1 MSSSNT
7 NLSNLWKKNAS
18 IIGKLLAAVLVLLA
32 LYWLAKMVWLWIDYA
47 QPRTLEQTNAA
58 TPVVNK
64 QQKVDVNQIVNKHLF
79 GIANAKPSEEEKVY
93 GETKLNLKLLGV
105 YVGDSENSSSAI
117 IKADNK
123 EEVYWIGENV
133 NIAGRSNVILRRVEP
148 FQVIISN
155 NGRNETLTLLEKL
168 NKEAIAASEAAKK
181 SATQVSGKVLDKRTD
196 SSLTRELSDVRDK
209 LSSSPQSFADL
220 ATFEPVVGSD
230 GQVSGF
236 KIAPGKDPQLFTK
249 LGLRRNDVVTSLN
262 GVELNEQGY
271 WAALDQLQSS
281 ETLEINLERNG
292 QPVTLLVTLGDQQ
305 SGNNNKNPKAPDEPI
320 EFQ

>member
-7 NLSNLWKKNAS
+7 NLSNLWQKNAS

-47 QPRTLEQTNAA
+47 QPKTVEQSNFA

-64 QQKVDVNQIVNKHLF
+64 QPKVDANQIANKHLF
-79 GIANAKPSEEEKVY
+79 GIANAKPAEEKVY

-123 EEVYWIGENV
+123 EDVYWIGENV
-133 NIAGRSNVILRRVEP
+133 NIAGRSNVKLRRVEP

-181 SATQVSGKVLDKRTD
+181 NATNASGKVLDKRSD

-209 LSSSPQSFADL
+209 LASSPQSFADL
-220 ATFEPVVGSD
+220 ASFQPVVGSD

-236 KIAPGKDPQLFTK
+236 KVAPGKDPSLFTK

-281 ETLEINLERNG
+281 ETLEISLERNG
-292 QPVTLLVTLGDQQ
+292 QPVTLLLALGEQQ
-305 SGNNNKNPKAPDEPI
+305 SGNNKKPKQPNEPI